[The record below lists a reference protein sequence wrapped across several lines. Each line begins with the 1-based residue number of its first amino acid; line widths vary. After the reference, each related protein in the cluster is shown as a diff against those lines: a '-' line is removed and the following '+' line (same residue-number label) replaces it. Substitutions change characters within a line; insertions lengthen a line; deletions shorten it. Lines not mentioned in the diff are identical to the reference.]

1 MIRTK
6 RVYEEPAGDDG
17 FRVLVDRLWPR
28 GVSKEDAALD
38 GWYRDLA
45 PSDELRELLH
55 EEGDWDG
62 FRERYRE
69 ELEERRGRAKKLLEE
84 AGGRDVTLLYASRD
98 EERNNAAVLKRFLR
112 ELGEG

>member
-6 RVYEEPAGDDG
+6 RVYGDPAEDDG

-38 GWYRDLA
+38 AWFKDLA

-62 FRERYRE
+62 FRERYRA
-69 ELEERRGRAKKLLEE
+69 ELQERRGRAEQLLEE
-84 AGGRDVTLLYASRD
+84 AGDRDVTLLYASRD
-98 EERNNAAVLKRFLR
+98 EERNNAAVLKRFLEELR
-112 ELGEG
+112 EE